1 MIAAAMHRRV
11 WRLAA
16 PIILSNLSIPLLGAV
31 DTAVMGHLPGAAYI
45 GGVAIGALIFSYV
58 YWGFGFLRMGT
69 TGLVA
74 QAFGAEDADEV
85 RAILAR
91 AWLLAAG
98 LGAVILILQKPIGMI
113 AFAILDS
120 SEEVRDLASRYYAIR
135 VWGAP
140 ATLMNYVALG
150 WLFGMQRMRAAL
162 ALSVF
167 MNGVN
172 IVLDLVLVIGLGWGI
187 AGVAWA
193 TFLSEWS
200 ALGLGVWLIARGL
213 RAFGGAWH
221 RPRIL
226 DGARI
231 GALLKVNADIFVRT
245 LCLVTA
251 FAWFTAQGAR
261 MGDVLLAANAV
272 LLNFQTFMAY
282 GLDGFAHAS
291 EALIGGAIGARDPA
305 ALRSSVRV
313 ASLWALI
320 VAALFSLVYFAAG
333 PLIIFTM
340 TDLQAVRSM
349 ALAFLPWAAISPLI
363 SVWSFQLDGIFIG
376 ATRTPE
382 MRNGMLISLGIFLL
396 AGWTLIPRLGNHGL
410 WLALMLFMVARALTL
425 GAWYPRIER
434 GMARG

>member
-74 QAFGAEDADEV
+74 QAYGAGDADEV
-85 RAILAR
+85 RSILAR

-98 LGAVILILQKPIGMI
+98 LAAVILILQKPIGML
-113 AFAILDS
+113 AFTVLDS
-120 SEEVRDLASRYYAIR
+120 SPQVRDLAAHYYSIR

-140 ATLMNYVALG
+140 AALMNYVALG

-172 IVLDLVLVIGLGWGI
+172 IVLDLVLVIGFGWGI
-187 AGVAWA
+187 GGVAWA
-193 TFLSEWS
+193 TFIAEWS
-200 ALGLGVWLIARGL
+200 ALGLGVWLITRGL
-213 RAFGGAWH
+213 RSFGGRWH
-221 RPRIL
+221 LQRIL
-226 DGARI
+226 DGASL

-261 MGDVLLAANAV
+261 LGDVLLAANAI

-320 VAALFSLVYFAAG
+320 VAALFSLVYFVAG
-333 PLIIFTM
+333 PLIIFAI
-340 TDLQAVRSM
+340 TDIAEVRRV
-349 ALAFLPWAAISPLI
+349 ALEFLPWAAVSPLI

-376 ATRTPE
+376 ATRTAE
-382 MRNGMLISLGIFLL
+382 MRNGMLISLGFFLL
-396 AGWTLIPRLGNHGL
+396 AGWMLIPRMGNHGL
-410 WLALMLFMVARALTL
+410 WLALMLFMVVRALTL
-425 GAWYPRIER
+425 GAWYPRVARAIEQ
-434 GMARG
+434 G

>member
-1 MIAAAMHRRV
+1 
-11 WRLAA
+11 
-16 PIILSNLSIPLLGAV
+16 
-31 DTAVMGHLPGAAYI
+31 
-45 GGVAIGALIFSYV
+45 
-58 YWGFGFLRMGT
+58 MGT

-74 QAFGAEDADEV
+74 QAYGAEDADEV

-98 LGAVILILQKPIGMI
+98 LAAVILVLQKPIGML
-113 AFAILDS
+113 AFAVLDS
-120 SEEVRDLASRYYAIR
+120 SPEVRDLASRYYAIR

-140 ATLMNYVALG
+140 AALMNYVALG

-172 IVLDLVLVIGLGWGI
+172 IVLDLLLVIGLGWGI

-193 TFLSEWS
+193 TFISEWS
-200 ALGLGVWLIARGL
+200 ALGLGFWLIARGL
-213 RAFGGAWH
+213 RSFGGTWH
-221 RPRIL
+221 LPRIR
-226 DGARI
+226 DGARL

-245 LCLVTA
+245 LCLVSA

-261 MGDVLLAANAV
+261 LGDVLLAANAV

-320 VAALFSLVYFAAG
+320 VAALFCLVYFAAG
-333 PLIIFTM
+333 PLIIFAI
-340 TDLQAVRSM
+340 TDIREVRAT
-349 ALAFLPWAAISPLI
+349 ALEFLPWAAISPII

-376 ATRTPE
+376 ATRTAE
-382 MRNGMLISLGIFLL
+382 MRNGMLISLGFFLL
-396 AGWTLIPRLGNHGL
+396 AVSTLIPRLDNHGL
-410 WLALMLFMVARALTL
+410 WLALMLFMVVRAVTL
-425 GAWYPRIER
+425 GAWYPRVVRAIER
-434 GMARG
+434 G